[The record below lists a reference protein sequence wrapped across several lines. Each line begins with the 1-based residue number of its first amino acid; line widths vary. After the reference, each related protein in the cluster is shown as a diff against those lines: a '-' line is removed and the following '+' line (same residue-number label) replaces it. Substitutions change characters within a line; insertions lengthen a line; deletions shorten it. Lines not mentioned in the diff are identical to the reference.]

1 MINIK
6 NLSFSYNGLTPYQLN
21 NINVGI
27 PKEEFIS
34 IIGENGSGKTTLL
47 KLLLGFLKPTKGLID
62 CGLYKIGYVPQK
74 IDSFNSQ
81 FSITVYEI
89 LKVHLKAF
97 KIKNATEIDRVLKI
111 VNMEKYKNKLI
122 GSLSGGQQQRIFI
135 SRALMGNPDLLVLDE
150 PSTGVDEKTQDEI
163 YSLLHHLNKEHKVT
177 ILCVEHNLK
186 KALKY
191 SSYLLEIK
199 SGKGNLYEN
208 KLYLN
213 KLSSENLKRKVN

>member
-21 NINVGI
+21 NINVSI
-27 PKEEFIS
+27 PNEEFIS

-47 KLLLGFLKPTKGLID
+47 KLILGFLKPTKGLID

-97 KIKNATEIDRVLKI
+97 KIKNHTEIDRVLKI
-111 VNMEKYKNKLI
+111 VNMEPYKNKLI

-135 SRALMGNPDLLVLDE
+135 ARALMGNPDLLVLDE

-163 YSLLHHLNKEHKVT
+163 YSLLHHLNKAHKVT

-199 SGKGNLYEN
+199 SGKGHLYDN

-213 KLSSENLKRKVN
+213 KVSSENLKRKVN

>member
-111 VNMEKYKNKLI
+111 VNMEKHKNKLI

-135 SRALMGNPDLLVLDE
+135 ARALMGNPDLLVLDE

-213 KLSSENLKRKVN
+213 KISSENLKRKVN